1 MIVMDIFDIKNKIN
15 TTVFTHEMLRDSLV
29 NSFSNVNEKISQM
42 VKKKDITR
50 LKRGIYIF
58 NQKLQDSSVDKIT
71 VANMLYTPSY
81 VSFEYALSYHG
92 LIPER
97 VYEVTSAS
105 IRAKKTYET
114 PLGRFSYRKVP
125 LKAFSVGV
133 DWLYDEKLGGRLIA
147 TKEKALCD
155 KVRSEKKLGKLTQ
168 EKLWDYFIYDLRIES
183 NELIEFDVEL
193 IRDIAI
199 AYNSR
204 ILRDIGVIIAK
215 RKKSG

>member
-1 MIVMDIFDIKNKIN
+1 
-15 TTVFTHEMLRDSLV
+15 
-29 NSFSNVNEKISQM
+29 M
-42 VKKKDITR
+42 VKKEDIIR

-58 NQKLQDSSVDKIT
+58 NQKYQDSFIDKIS
-71 VANMLYTPSY
+71 VANMLYVPSY
-81 VSFEYALSYHG
+81 VSFEYALSYYG

-105 IRAKKTYET
+105 IRAKRTYET
-114 PLGRFSYRKVP
+114 SIGRFSYRRVP
-125 LKAFSVGV
+125 LKAFSVGI
-133 DWLYDEKLGGRLIA
+133 DWLYDEELGGRLIA

-168 EKLWDYFIYDLRIES
+168 EKLWSYFINDLRIES
-183 NELIEFDVEL
+183 DELIKLDVEL
-193 IRDIAI
+193 VRDIAM

-204 ILRDIGVIIAK
+204 KLRDIGVIIAK

>member
-1 MIVMDIFDIKNKIN
+1 
-15 TTVFTHEMLRDSLV
+15 MLRDSLV

>member
-71 VANMLYTPSY
+71 VANMLYAPSY

>member
-1 MIVMDIFDIKNKIN
+1 MDIFDIKNKIN
-15 TTVFTHEMLRDSLV
+15 TTVFTHEMLRNTIV

-42 VKKKDITR
+42 LKKEDIIKI
-50 LKRGIYIF
+50 KRGVYIF
-58 NQKLQDSSVDKIT
+58 NKKYQDSIVDKIS

-81 VSFEYALSYHG
+81 VSFEYALSYYG

-97 VYEVTSAS
+97 VYEITSAS

-114 PLGRFSYRKVP
+114 ALGRFSYRKVP
-125 LKAFSVGV
+125 LKAFSLGI

-168 EKLWDYFIYDLRIES
+168 EKLWNYFMNDLRIEP
-183 NELIEFDVEL
+183 NELIKFNVEL

-204 ILRDIGVIIAK
+204 ILRDIGVLIAK